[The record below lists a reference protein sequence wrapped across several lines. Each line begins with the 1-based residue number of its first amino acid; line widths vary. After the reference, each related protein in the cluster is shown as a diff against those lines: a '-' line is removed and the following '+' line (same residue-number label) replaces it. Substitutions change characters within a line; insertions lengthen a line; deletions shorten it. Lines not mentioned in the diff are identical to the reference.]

1 MTHCHY
7 RHRDELETDTGRAD
21 GQEPAGHGLCSQG
34 GLARTGQALG
44 RPWFSARVTAE
55 GGPCE
60 VNSGGQGLAA
70 VGVGGPFLPA
80 EAEKPFSP
88 RDGH

>member
-7 RHRDELETDTGRAD
+7 RHRESRRSGASRARPV
-21 GQEPAGHGLCSQG
+21 QP
-34 GLARTGQALG
+34 G
-44 RPWFSARVTAE
+44 RPGAHRAGPREAVVLSPVTAE

-70 VGVGGPFLPA
+70 VGVGGPFLPT